1 MDADRRLPGA
11 RLQLSEGA
19 DRWLPSARMSSCGMH
34 NPPLI
39 RRMAELPPIRGEGD
53 LRLKREAA
61 DPPPIRET
69 ADPRLK
75 RKAADPPPMRET
87 ADPRLKRGSPDLRS
101 SAVQLLFRTCFHR

>member
-19 DRWLPSARMSSCGMH
+19 DRWLPGARMSSCGMH

-61 DPPPIRET
+61 DP
-69 ADPRLK
+69 
-75 RKAADPPPMRET
+75 
-87 ADPRLKRGSPDLRS
+87 RLKRGSPDLRS